1 METLEY
7 ILKDM
12 ETLEYILKEMET
24 LEGMPIRG
32 RKRGEREERGESE
45 GDARQVKSHRTPEKD
60 APARSGAEVIYI
72 RF

>member
-1 METLEY
+1 METLEYILKEMETLEY
-7 ILKDM
+7 ILKD
-12 ETLEYILKEMET
+12 MET

-32 RKRGEREERGESE
+32 RKRGERE